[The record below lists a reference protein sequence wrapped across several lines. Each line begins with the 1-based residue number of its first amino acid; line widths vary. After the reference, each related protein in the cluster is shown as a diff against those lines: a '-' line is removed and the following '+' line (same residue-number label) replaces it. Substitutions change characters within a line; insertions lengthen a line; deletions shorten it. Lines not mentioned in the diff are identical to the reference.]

1 MKALKELKTKSA
13 GELENVRVAALVA
26 HKNFRFAIAGSKTKN
41 VREGRNLRRNV
52 ARINTLLKTRSEA
65 KQ

>member
-1 MKALKELKTKSA
+1 MKNLKELKTKSA
-13 GELENVRVAALVA
+13 GELETARAAAIVA

-52 ARINTLLKTRSEA
+52 ARIHTLLKQKHA
-65 KQ
+65 